1 MDASSGVELSRRRL
15 GSLARAGAAA
25 VCTRNCEAAVSV
37 FALVDLTRLDV
48 EVGRV
53 VDDIAMALTRL
64 DVEVGRVVDDIA
76 MATVGV
82 VVVRT
87 GCVRGML
94 MERQRPSLSSFSS
107 GWVSEE
113 RASKHIIIHVP
124 MKVIQAKLN
133 PQTILIHTIRASTNS
148 F

>member
-15 GSLARAGAAA
+15 GSLTRAGAAA
-25 VCTRNCEAAVSV
+25 VCARNCEAAVSV

-53 VDDIAMALTRL
+53 VDDIAMA
-64 DVEVGRVVDDIA
+64 
-76 MATVGV
+76 TVGF

-94 MERQRPSLSSFSS
+94 MERHRPSLSSFSS

-113 RASKHIIIHVP
+113 RASKHIYMYP
-124 MKVIQAKLN
+124 
-133 PQTILIHTIRASTNS
+133 
-148 F
+148 